1 VEEYII
7 KSPTYASIATIVF
20 IKHKNQISKSIE
32 SAIRATDNLCKQFG
46 LANNL
51 SHMTKYRIISD
62 LIQSKILTSTKTAKQ
77 KKLKL
82 AQKINTFFP

>member
-1 VEEYII
+1 VEECFI

-32 SAIRATDNLCKQFG
+32 SAIRSTDNLCKQLG
-46 LANNL
+46 LKNNL
-51 SHMTKYRIISD
+51 SHMTRYRIISD
-62 LIQSKILTSTKTAKQ
+62 LVQSKIITTTKTKKC

-82 AQKINTFFP
+82 SQKITTLFP

>member
-1 VEEYII
+1 MEEYII

-51 SHMTKYRIISD
+51 SHMTKYRIISE
-62 LIQSKILTSTKTAKQ
+62 LLQSNIFTAHKTKKDI
-77 KKLKL
+77 KLGLSK
-82 AQKINTFFP
+82 KINNLL